1 MALLLAMYQKL
12 RLIRERNQLTLEMTQ
27 TSSKLTRIEK
37 NIERTQKYYT
47 SLFQQIDSQAKM
59 LQNNAT
65 RAIQNMAGLGVGS
78 FNPYDSSAYS
88 GLNGFVLQNMA
99 GMLFGDNTNGVRLG
113 KDSDGNY
120 IDVKFDDK
128 DEFENMLAAYRAN
141 GGRLTYQ
148 DENGQT
154 VYGVK
159 GGERFD
165 ENKCKAFMLAMSQ
178 AQQNQQQAQFNAQ
191 QMSSNFANGI
201 SIWTDAM
208 KADLECQQ
216 DAALEPLTY
225 EQTMLEL
232 DKTLKE
238 NRLKRIEAELESYS
252 QLVDK
257 GAEEMAPK
265 FGLG

>member
-27 TSSKLTRIEK
+27 GSSKLSRIEK

-47 SLFQQIDSQAKM
+47 SLFKQVEDQAK
-59 LQNNAT
+59 
-65 RAIQNMAGLGVGS
+65 RYQNMATTAINSMAGIGVGYN
-78 FNPYDSSAYS
+78 NPLDYTGMGNAFVSKFMNDILGENGTGYGKKGEEKHLDGTTFQEMAEY
-88 GLNGFVLQNMA
+88 LN
-99 GMLFGDNTNGVRLG
+99 
-113 KDSDGNY
+113 
-120 IDVKFDDK
+120 
-128 DEFENMLAAYRAN
+128 AN
-141 GGRLTYQ
+141 GSFKAKEGEEAPFS
-148 DENGQT
+148 DENIALFNA
-154 VYGVK
+154 VK
-159 GGERFD
+159 SAGY
-165 ENKCKAFMLAMSQ
+165 Q
-178 AQQNQQQAQFNAQ
+178 AQQQAQANAS
-191 QMSSNFANGI
+191 MLSSQVQNNI
-201 SIWTDAM
+201 SIWADAM
-208 KADLECQQ
+208 RQHYENEQ

>member
-12 RLIRERNQLTLEMTQ
+12 RLIRERNQLTLEMSQ

-47 SLFQQIDSQAKM
+47 SLFQQIDSQAKI

-78 FNPYDSSAYS
+78 FNPYGMSAYS
-88 GLNGFVLQNMA
+88 GMNGFVA
-99 GMLFGDNTNGVRLG
+99 KYITDIFKPGKGEFTY
-113 KDSDGNY
+113 KDS
-120 IDVKFDDK
+120 
-128 DEFENMLAAYRAN
+128 ENNEQVLKCPEYEKMINEYYR
-141 GGRLTYQ
+141 
-148 DENGQT
+148 
-154 VYGVK
+154 K
-159 GGERFD
+159 GGFVEQKD
-165 ENKCKAFMLAMSQ
+165 TEGKPTGTYGEGGYSKEEVDAFNYMMQ
-178 AQQNQQQAQFNAQ
+178 MGIQKQQEAQFNAQ

-232 DKTLKE
+232 DKNLKE
-238 NRLKRIEAELESYS
+238 QRLKRIEAELESYS

>member
-12 RLIRERNQLTLEMTQ
+12 RLIRERNQLTLELTQ
-27 TSSKLTRIEK
+27 SSSKLTRIEK

-65 RAIQNMAGLGVGS
+65 SAIQYMCGIGANQLNMNDITGTS
-78 FNPYDSSAYS
+78 
-88 GLNGFVLQNMA
+88 GFVHSFMKN
-99 GMLFGDNTNGVRLG
+99 LF
-113 KDSDGNY
+113 
-120 IDVKFDDK
+120 
-128 DEFENMLAAYRAN
+128 
-141 GGRLTYQ
+141 
-148 DENGQT
+148 NGQGLPIK
-154 VYGVK
+154 YGEDGKPTEFGTIEPDRFDGMYAEYIQNGRFLTNEDGSYK
-159 GGERFD
+159 GGWKED
-165 ENKCKAFMLAMSQ
+165 EVKYFMSARS
-178 AQQNQQQAQFNAQ
+178 AGTQQLQQVQFNAQ
-191 QMSSNFANGI
+191 QLSSNFANYV
-201 SIWTDAM
+201 SIWTDAQ
-208 KADLECQQ
+208 KSQLECQQ

-238 NRLKRIEAELESYS
+238 NRLKRIESEIESYT
-252 QLVDK
+252 QLADK